1 MNSPWL
7 PAALFVACLAALG
20 LLVRAVLGTLRS
32 ARLCDVALLER
43 QEVEFPAAGRVVLCM
58 EGPRFTPRFR
68 KLGYELRLPGGAPVA
83 GRPILYRTVTSG
95 VSKAR
100 VTLRSFDLPFAGRYQ
115 LSIRGL
121 EPPDVGAPQ
130 HRIVFMRPHL
140 ARSVMLVVGITLA
153 SMLAI
158 ASLVFF
164 LLAVI
169 PTAAAID
176 PGRATGYVEIDGE
189 RVELREAYAHL
200 HGNVDGRLPFT
211 PELRIVLTDLEIPQ
225 ASLAGLESLPVLE
238 LARAGKVHGLLIRLD
253 PDVPGTVLVT
263 LLVPPRA
270 ADESPVTFRYSHP
283 DAGIV
288 RQLKRSS
295 TRVGGTV
302 ECPTTG
308 ELKCSVQFSAPVF
321 NE

>member
-7 PAALFVACLAALG
+7 LAALFVACLAALG

-32 ARLCDVALLER
+32 ARLCDAPLLER

-68 KLGYELRLPGGAPVA
+68 KLGYELGLPGGALVPS
-83 GRPILYRTVTSG
+83 RPILYRTVTSG
-95 VSKAR
+95 LSMAR
-100 VTLRSFDLPFAGRYQ
+100 VTLRTFDLPFAGRYQ
-115 LSIRGL
+115 LAIRGL

-130 HRIVFMRPHL
+130 HRIVFMQPHL

-153 SMLAI
+153 SVLAI

-176 PGRATGYVEIDGE
+176 PGYARGYVEIDGE
-189 RVELREAYAHL
+189 RVELRNAFAHL
-200 HGNVDGRLPFT
+200 HRNPGGRLPFT
-211 PELRIVLTDLEIPQ
+211 PELRIVLADREIPQ
-225 ASLAGLESLPVLE
+225 ASLAGLEALPVLE
-238 LARAGKVHGLLIRLD
+238 LARTGEVRGLLIRLD
-253 PDVPGTVLVT
+253 PDEPGIVHVT
-263 LLVPPRA
+263 LLVQTQA
-270 ADESPVTFRYSHP
+270 ANDSLVTLHYGKA
-283 DAGIV
+283 DAGVV
-288 RQLKRSS
+288 RRLKLSP
-295 TRVGGTV
+295 TRVGGAV
-302 ECPTTG
+302 ACPTTR
-308 ELKCSVQFSAPVF
+308 ELNCSVQFSAPVF

>member
-1 MNSPWL
+1 VNSPWL
-7 PAALFVACLAALG
+7 LASLFVTCLAALG
-20 LLVRAVLGTLRS
+20 LLVRAVQGALRS
-32 ARLCDVALLER
+32 GRLCEGPLLER

-68 KLGYELRLPGGAPVA
+68 KLGYELGLPGGAPVP

-95 VSKAR
+95 LSKAR
-100 VTLRSFDLPFAGRYQ
+100 VTLRTFDLPFAGRYQ
-115 LSIRGL
+115 LAIRGL
-121 EPPDVGAPQ
+121 EPSDVGAPQ

-153 SMLAI
+153 SVLAI

-164 LLAVI
+164 LLAVM

-176 PGRATGYVEIDGE
+176 PGRANGYVEIDGG

-200 HGNVDGRLPFT
+200 HRNVDGRLPFT
-211 PELRIVLTDLEIPQ
+211 PELRIVLTDREIPQ

-238 LARAGKVHGLLIRLD
+238 LARAGQVLGLLLRLD
-253 PDVPGTVLVT
+253 PDAPGTVLVT
-263 LLVPPRA
+263 LLLPLRA
-270 ADESPVTFRYSHP
+270 TDGSIVTFRYSSP
-283 DAGIV
+283 GAAVV
-288 RQLKRSS
+288 RQLKLSP

-302 ECPTTG
+302 ECPATW
-308 ELKCSVQFSAPVF
+308 ELKCSVRFSAPVF

>member
-1 MNSPWL
+1 MHSPWL
-7 PAALFVACLAALG
+7 LASLFLACLAALG
-20 LLVRAVLGTLRS
+20 LLVRAVLGMLRA
-32 ARLCDVALLER
+32 ARLCDVPLLER
-43 QEVEFPAAGRVVLCM
+43 QQVEFPDAGRVVLCM

-68 KLGYELRLPGGAPVA
+68 RLDYELRLPGGAPVA

-95 VSKAR
+95 LARAR
-100 VTLRSFDLPFAGRYQ
+100 VTLRTFDLPFAGRY
-115 LSIRGL
+115 LLEIRGL
-121 EPPDVGAPQ
+121 EPPDADAPQ

-153 SMLAI
+153 SMLAV

-164 LLAVI
+164 LLSVI

-189 RVELREAYAHL
+189 RIELRDAFAHL
-200 HGNVDGRLPFT
+200 HGNTDGRLSFT
-211 PELRIVLTDLEIPQ
+211 PELRIVLADRGVPQ
-225 ASLAGLESLPVLE
+225 PSLAGLEALPVLE
-238 LARAGKVHGLLIRLD
+238 LARAGQVRGLLIQLD
-253 PDVPGTVLVT
+253 PDEPGTVQVT
-263 LLVPPRA
+263 LLVPPKA
-270 ADESPVTFRYSHP
+270 TDGSLVTLRYGSP

-288 RQLKRSS
+288 RQLRLSP

-302 ECPTTG
+302 SCPGTS
-308 ELKCSVQFSAPVF
+308 ELKCSIQFSAPVF